1 MLKSFFKR
9 GFSLFFF
16 WLPDKAYC
24 YLVFWA
30 KFRRFPNVS
39 NPGTLAEAMYWYKLH
54 GGLQRFPDYV
64 DKIEVR
70 NFISRT
76 IGQEYLNDIIEVY
89 DDAESIKLDALPDR
103 FVLKLN
109 NGSGSNFI
117 VTDKSKVRESKIRAM
132 AREWLRS
139 DYYRLTREPQYQAV
153 RNRVFA
159 EKFLDDGVRASLLD
173 YKVYCFYGSVKM
185 IQVIS
190 DRDQGVL
197 RQAYYDSEWNRLE
210 ISRVGFPGGA
220 DVERPRKLD
229 EMVGLAQALSKP
241 FRFVRVD
248 FYIVKDRI
256 FFGELTFLPAN
267 GNLAFAPAQFDAELA
282 HLMMA

>member
-1 MLKSFFKR
+1 MLKDFFKR

-30 KFRRFPNVS
+30 KFRRFPDIS
-39 NPGTLAEAMYWYKLH
+39 NPGTFAEAMYWYKFH
-54 GGLQRFPDYV
+54 GELQRFPEYV
-64 DKIEVR
+64 DKIKVR
-70 NFISRT
+70 DFISST
-76 IGQEYLNDIIEVY
+76 IGHKYLNDIIEIY
-89 DDAESIKLDALPDR
+89 DDAESIDLSSLPDR

-117 VTDKSKVRESKIRAM
+117 VTDKNTVREAEIKAM

-139 DYYRLTREPQYQAV
+139 DYYRLTREPQYKEV
-153 RNRVFA
+153 KNRVFV
-159 EKFLDDGVRASLLD
+159 EKFLDDGIRASLLD
-173 YKVYCFYGSVKM
+173 YKIYCFRGIVKM

-210 ISRVGFPGGA
+210 VSRTGFPSGA
-220 DVERPRKLD
+220 DVERPRDLN
-229 EMVGLAQALSKP
+229 ELVRLAQILSEP

-248 FYIVKDRI
+248 FYIVRDQI
-256 FFGELTFLPAN
+256 YFGELTFLPAN
-267 GNLAFAPAQFDAELA
+267 GNLAFKPARFDAELTRL
-282 HLMMA
+282 LMA